1 MLVSWR
7 VCANPQKLWVEPP
20 TYEYNLSTS
29 VLVTAHVS
37 SGLKKGKHVNN
48 QPTSHFRS
56 NPKLI
61 VLANF
66 EDFPMKSQLIIIYSL
81 VSLREHPPSSP
92 SSHPGV
98 VAGPTTPPL
107 LQLILDPFLL
117 SLLHFLQPIPAVNER
132 PVCFLTVS
140 REWFQRLIRGQHI
153 LVGGFNSSEK
163 YESQLGLLFPIYGK
177 IKTVPNHQSVI
188 IDGFEVPK
196 ISQVWDRHRKMVFPD
211 LLNLHILSF
220 HAESW
225 CIEWSM
231 FYFIGW
237 SKHLQQTSIF
247 EYPLVNITMEN
258 HNF

>member
-81 VSLREHPPSSP
+81 VYLREHP
-92 SSHPGV
+92 
-98 VAGPTTPPL
+98 
-107 LQLILDPFLL
+107 I
-117 SLLHFLQPIPAVNER
+117 
-132 PVCFLTVS
+132 
-140 REWFQRLIRGQHI
+140 W
-153 LVGGFNSSEK
+153 
-163 YESQLGLLFPIYGK
+163 
-177 IKTVPNHQSVI
+177 
-188 IDGFEVPK
+188 
-196 ISQVWDRHRKMVFPD
+196 
-211 LLNLHILSF
+211 
-220 HAESW
+220 
-225 CIEWSM
+225 
-231 FYFIGW
+231 
-237 SKHLQQTSIF
+237 
-247 EYPLVNITMEN
+247 
-258 HNF
+258 

>member
-163 YESQLGLLFPIYGK
+163 YESQLGLLFPIWK
-177 IKTVPNHQSVI
+177 NKNCSKPPISDNRWDLKFPRFPKFETVTEKWYFLICSI
-188 IDGFEVPK
+188 YIY
-196 ISQVWDRHRKMVFPD
+196 SLSTRKVD
-211 LLNLHILSF
+211 VLNGPCFTSLVEANIYSKPAFLSTL
-220 HAESW
+220 W
-225 CIEWSM
+225 
-231 FYFIGW
+231 
-237 SKHLQQTSIF
+237 
-247 EYPLVNITMEN
+247 
-258 HNF
+258 